1 MASPPHP
8 TPGRPGP
15 QLVSQGDS
23 PHPLSWPLA
32 QGLAPNTWMAEGL
45 TWVWAL
51 SSLGLRF
58 PVGNKVPP
66 DWPFPRA
73 LEAGSPGPWEATFRG
88 AGALGQAA
96 ASWLTC
102 PLLLSRDLDARI
114 QFPGSC
120 LEKHMAPHRPGP
132 CCLQAGAL
140 LP

>member
-73 LEAGSPGPWEATFRG
+73 LEAGRP
-88 AGALGQAA
+88 GALGSHLPGVQGPWAGSHELA
-96 ASWLTC
+96 HVHSASVQGVRC
-102 PLLLSRDLDARI
+102 
-114 QFPGSC
+114 
-120 LEKHMAPHRPGP
+120 
-132 CCLQAGAL
+132 
-140 LP
+140 